1 MSRKKLVII
10 LAVLAFTGGF
20 AVGAITNH
28 HKKACKQVWSQY
40 TDLPGKCVVKM
51 GY

>member
-1 MSRKKLVII
+1 MSRKKKLIAIAVI
-10 LAVLAFTGGF
+10 AFVAGF
-20 AVGAITNH
+20 IVRSSH
-28 HKKACKQVWSQY
+28 HEKSCKQIWSQY